1 MGHFHH
7 SLSCCSIKKKINCHS
22 FDSQNYPNIDC
33 SVRVDGVESLSNI
46 RGEVDDRLE
55 SLWRGWNYILEL
67 LLGGAG

>member
-33 SVRVDGVESLSNI
+33 SVRLDGVESLSNI
-46 RGEVDDRLE
+46 RGRWMID
-55 SLWRGWNYILEL
+55 WNLC
-67 LLGGAG
+67 GGVGIIFWNSY